1 MSVDNL
7 LYYID
12 MHGHSRRKNAFMFGP
27 QVPVHSDKYLKM
39 RVVPKLIAEETD
51 MFRYHSCSFINEKA
65 KETAARITLYKQ
77 LGIWNCFTLE
87 ASFHGY
93 YTKERDNFEFTVDR
107 YEKLGEK
114 LVSSLF
120 EYCMILEED
129 DRRR

>member
-1 MSVDNL
+1 
-7 LYYID
+7 
-12 MHGHSRRKNAFMFGP
+12 
-27 QVPVHSDKYLKM
+27 
-39 RVVPKLIAEETD
+39 

-93 YTKERDNFEFTVDR
+93 YTKERDNFEFTMER
-107 YEKLGEK
+107 YENLGEK
-114 LVSSLF
+114 LVSALY

-129 DRRR
+129 DRRRQIARIEKAKLKKKREEDEAALLKEKAAAAKTAQVAGGSQSTQQT